1 MYICDR
7 LRLVF
12 ILLII
17 FSVSD
22 VYAQRASVSLNLSK
36 DYQKR
41 ALVEKS
47 ASHYSIAESIY
58 NQALSDNRLIESHR
72 MSLVLNYV
80 DLCFLRGDNSTAVK
94 LLTDFNPSTKYQEN
108 RWIIRKAI
116 AYSFIPDY
124 NKADSLFI
132 VASNIQDL
140 DEDAKY
146 EFLSYQGSMW
156 IDRRNYSKA
165 LSFLDEAQSLPS
177 TTVKQHWLLNL
188 EKVIPLAYVG
198 KLDEAGALVDSCIMW
213 IRENLGT
220 DHHSYIVSLRK
231 KAEILLMQE
240 KIQDAIAAFRQFFE
254 EDKKFV
260 KANFGSMEEQK
271 RLDFW
276 KTQKPY
282 LSQIFALEG
291 ECPDFLLNVS
301 LFRREIALLGNA
313 DSLDIVRRLDVSGA
327 KLQKILK
334 QNEVA
339 IDFVCYPKRND
350 DGEEL
355 QYYGAIVVPS
365 QSSKKGIEFVSLGK
379 AHDFENYRLK
389 GNRSLISA
397 IRSNSIN
404 DKNILYNDPNL
415 YKQIWYP
422 LESYLK
428 EVSEIYFVPDGILN
442 LLGIENIKG
451 TECLPNIHRL
461 TSLARLHESNDSRF
475 PSKKTNNNALLIG
488 GLDYDKVDKT
498 DAEDTNHDAYLYLSK
513 VLANK
518 GAMFK
523 YLTNARAEVTAID
536 SLLPNSDVVHVE
548 SEELLKNTLESN
560 TYNIIHLSTH
570 GYALQVNVAPV
581 PHALS
586 DSLTEDKSL
595 LASGVALS
603 GANVA
608 ALQDNKEDGLLSA
621 RELCDINLKNVDLI
635 VLSACQTALG
645 EVSDEGPAGL
655 IRGLK
660 KGGANTIIASLW
672 SVNDYSTSLFMK
684 FFYEEF
690 NKYGQKDKIKAITE
704 AQRRLRDYPRKNYV
718 EYFDPA
724 TKQNVINESE
734 YTIDYPFR
742 LPYYWAPFILIENI

>member
-1 MYICDR
+1 MHICER
-7 LRLVF
+7 LKLAF
-12 ILLII
+12 ILIVLL
-17 FSVSD
+17 SVTD
-22 VYAQRASVSLNLSK
+22 VYGQRASVSLNLSR

-41 ALVEKS
+41 ALTEKN
-47 ASHYSIAESIY
+47 ASHYSKAELIY

-94 LLTDFNPSTKYQEN
+94 LLTDYNPSTKYQEN

-124 NKADSLFI
+124 NKADSLFF
-132 VASNIQDL
+132 VASNIPDL
-140 DEDAKY
+140 DEDARY
-146 EFLSYQGSMW
+146 EFLSYQGAMW
-156 IDRRNYSKA
+156 MDRKNYSNA
-165 LSFLDEAQSLPS
+165 LSFLEEAQSLPS

-198 KLDEAGALVDSCIMW
+198 KLDSANALVDSCIIW

-220 DHHSYIVSLRK
+220 DHHSYMVSLRK
-231 KAEILLMQE
+231 KAEILLMQN
-240 KIQDAIAAFRQFFE
+240 KGQDAISAFRQFFE

-260 KANFGSMEEQK
+260 KANFGLMEEQK

-276 KTQKPY
+276 KTQKPF

-291 ECPDFLLNVS
+291 ECPDFLLDVS

-313 DSLDIVRRLDVSGA
+313 DFMNIVKRLDVSGG

-334 QNEVA
+334 QNEIA
-339 IDFVCYPKRND
+339 IDFVCYSKRD
-350 DGEEL
+350 DYGEES

-365 QSSKKGIEFVSLGK
+365 QSSKKNIAFVPLGK
-379 AHDFENYRLK
+379 ANDFENYKLK

-415 YKQIWYP
+415 FKLIWNP
-422 LESYLK
+422 LEGYLK
-428 EVSEIYFVPDGILN
+428 EISEIYFVPDGILN

-451 TECLPNIHRL
+451 VENLPNIHRL
-461 TSLARLHESNDSRF
+461 TSLARLHESVDNKLL
-475 PSKKTNNNALLIG
+475 SKKINNKTLLVG
-488 GLDYDKVDKT
+488 GLDYDKVEKT

-513 VLANK
+513 FFSNK
-518 GAMFK
+518 RSIFK
-523 YLTNARAEVTAID
+523 YLNNARAEVLAID
-536 SLLPNSDVVHVE
+536 SLLPNSDVLYVE
-548 SEELLKNTLESN
+548 SEESIKKTLESD

-570 GYALQVNVAPV
+570 GYALQVNVDPV

-595 LASGVALS
+595 LASGIALS
-603 GANVA
+603 GANIA

-690 NKYGQKDKIKAITE
+690 NKYGQEDKIKAITE
-704 AQRRLRDYPRKNYV
+704 AKRRLRDYPRKNYV